1 MGIDL
6 RETSTSRAAK
16 VKLLN
21 NVKMCDDVALD
32 LGLSSAL
39 DSGFCDET

>member
-1 MGIDL
+1 MGEDP
-6 RETSTSRAAK
+6 RETRPSRAAK